1 MSTPSRFIAESLEEL
16 LVSIADGV
24 REAQDALN
32 SAPPLDRFGRPL
44 PSYHLPYL
52 DFQLQAAMET
62 VSSNSGAVRLR
73 IIPLNGSNTATQ
85 EISSTLSGRLVAVPP
100 GEGLPT
106 PILSLSSTRENARRH
121 TIRVT
126 ASNSA
131 GEILVG
137 QTIEL
142 NLNMEASKQLSLI
155 QGITLTSQRAG
166 TRLADALLVTDE
178 TGSAE
183 TRFDIDPGIPAK
195 AVLVVSAELG
205 SEVAHLS
212 LPAGGGA

>member
-1 MSTPSRFIAESLEEL
+1 
-16 LVSIADGV
+16 
-24 REAQDALN
+24 
-32 SAPPLDRFGRPL
+32 
-44 PSYHLPYL
+44 
-52 DFQLQAAMET
+52 
-62 VSSNSGAVRLR
+62 
-73 IIPLNGSNTATQ
+73 
-85 EISSTLSGRLVAVPP
+85 
-100 GEGLPT
+100 LPT